1 MDRSI
6 EKRDKD
12 VWKIGKLRIVAVDVK
27 EDN

>member
-12 VWKIGKLRIVAVDVK
+12 VWKIRKLRIVAVDVK